1 MQIRLAVTNDIQFLD
16 QNDPHIGKQELL
28 NSIHLN
34 RVYIIEENR
43 QKIGWLRYNYFWDSI
58 PFMTM
63 LYFFEEYR
71 GHGYGRQAVEFWE
84 SEMRVFD
91 HERVMTSTVSTEFAQ
106 HFYHKLGYVPIGG
119 FTPLGEP
126 YEIMLEKFFG

>member
-1 MQIRLAVTNDIQFLD
+1 MQIRLATSEDVQFLD
-16 QNDPHIGKQELL
+16 ENDPHIEKQELL

-34 RVYIIEENR
+34 RVYIIEEKR

-71 GHGYGRQAVEFWE
+71 GQGHGRQAIEFWE
-84 SEMRVFD
+84 SKMREFD
-91 HERVMTSTVSTEFAQ
+91 YKRVMTSTVSTEFAQ

-126 YEIMLEKFFG
+126 YEIMLEKVFG